1 MGIAISATS
10 GPQWA
15 LLDRTRG
22 MLIMRGSWSTVR
34 AFGERFGKLGIQ
46 VDYRRELVQTRKVA

>member
-1 MGIAISATS
+1 MLILSN
-10 GPQWA
+10 PQWA

-46 VDYRRELVQTRKVA
+46 VDYRREPVPTRKVA

>member
-1 MGIAISATS
+1 MLNITHS
-10 GPQWA
+10 PQWA

-22 MLIMRGSWSTVR
+22 MLIMRGSWATVR